1 MEMITPPSKEQILAV
16 LRRGIDTGTIT
27 RNDIIAFVQSGNVRQ
42 DATADSSDLAAGTAL
57 STTQLLQYLGGFVV
71 LIGIGTF
78 IGTFWDDIGSAVH
91 VLIGLG
97 GALCAYILGT
107 VLMRV
112 DTHSQSGIAFHLIA
126 GCLFPFG
133 TYVTLHEM
141 FGTDITAG
149 VTSAISLIL
158 LVLYA
163 LTYAARRHVL
173 FTFFMLSASISFLY
187 SGIYALM
194 PDIPYEFMAHLT
206 FLIGAA
212 GIAIGYSF
220 RDTENAPL
228 SEFMYGLGGLAVLIA
243 PASVFGS
250 VPAWQFLYAFLL
262 GGMFALALFLR
273 SKRILTLST
282 LALMGY
288 VMYLTGKYFADVV
301 GWPIALIAAGIM
313 LIVIGYLGVR
323 SGSKM

>member
-1 MEMITPPSKEQILAV
+1 L
-16 LRRGIDTGTIT
+16 
-27 RNDIIAFVQSGNVRQ
+27 
-42 DATADSSDLAAGTAL
+42 
-57 STTQLLQYLGGFVV
+57 
-71 LIGIGTF
+71 
-78 IGTFWDDIGSAVH
+78 
-91 VLIGLG
+91 
-97 GALCAYILGT
+97 
-107 VLMRV
+107 
-112 DTHSQSGIAFHLIA
+112 
-126 GCLFPFG
+126 
-133 TYVTLHEM
+133 
-141 FGTDITAG
+141 
-149 VTSAISLIL
+149 
-158 LVLYA
+158 
-163 LTYAARRHVL
+163 
-173 FTFFMLSASISFLY
+173 
-187 SGIYALM
+187 
-194 PDIPYEFMAHLT
+194 HLT